1 MIEVLGFGLA
11 GACVAL
17 QLQRAGF
24 AVRVIDDGRSGSS
37 QVAAGLVNPVAGR
50 NFEPSWEV
58 AEAWAVAGPF
68 YADLA
73 GDLFHPLP
81 ILRLWRDEQD
91 RAKFERK
98 RPVVEPWLSKVS
110 AEGVLWRRGG
120 WLDCPRFLE
129 VAKRE
134 FLANGGEWGG
144 RGEADERVW
153 CCGATGLIR
162 GDFEDVPHRSAK
174 GEILTV
180 RVPGWEESRI
190 LNRNGWV
197 IPLGDD
203 RYRVGASYEWA
214 ELDSNP
220 TVAGRVRV
228 EDILRSFTDR
238 PFEVI
243 DHVAGI
249 RPIIHRSKPVILY
262 QKGRGWMV
270 NGLGSKGVIYA
281 PRVGLELAKY
291 LSQRPCPKKAG
302 NGNA

>member
-17 QLQRAGF
+17 QLQRAGY
-24 AVRVIDDGRSGSS
+24 AVRVVDDGRPGSS
-37 QVAAGLVNPVAGR
+37 NVAAGLVNPVAGR

-58 AEAWAVAGPF
+58 AEAWAVARPF

-73 GDLFHPLP
+73 EDLFHPVP

-98 RPVVEPWLSKVS
+98 RPVVEPWLAKVS
-110 AEGVLWRRGG
+110 AEGVLWHGGG

-134 FLANGGEWGG
+134 FLASGGEWGG
-144 RGEADERVW
+144 MDEPSERVW
-153 CCGATGLIR
+153 CCGAAGLIR

-174 GEILTV
+174 GEILTA
-180 RVPGWEESRI
+180 RVPGWEEFRI

-203 RYRVGASYEWA
+203 RYRVGASYEW
-214 ELDSNP
+214 EDLDSNP
-220 TVAGRVRV
+220 TVAGRARV
-228 EDILRSFTDR
+228 EDILRSFTNR

-249 RPIIHRSKPVILY
+249 RPIIHRSRPVILY

-281 PRVGLELAKY
+281 PRVGLELVKH
-291 LSQRPCPKKAG
+291 LSQAQHSKKAG

>member
-17 QLQRAGF
+17 QLQRAGH
-24 AVRVIDDGRSGSS
+24 AVRVVADGRSGSTK
-37 QVAAGLVNPVAGR
+37 VAAGLVNPVAGR

-58 AEAWAVAGPF
+58 AEAWAVAEPF
-68 YADLA
+68 YVGLAD
-73 GDLFHPLP
+73 DLFHPVP

-91 RAKFERK
+91 RVKFERK
-98 RPVVEPWLSKVS
+98 RAVVEPWLAEVS
-110 AEGVLWRRGG
+110 EEGVLWRGGG

-134 FLANGGEWGG
+134 FLANGGGWGEM
-144 RGEADERVW
+144 GEADERVW
-153 CCGATGLIR
+153 CCGAAGLIR
-162 GDFEDVPHRSAK
+162 GDFEGVPHRSAK

-180 RVPGWEESRI
+180 RVPGWDEWRI

-197 IPLGDD
+197 IPLGGD
-203 RYRVGASYEWA
+203 RYRVGASYEW
-214 ELDSNP
+214 EDLESGP
-220 TVAGRVRV
+220 TPAGRARV
-228 EDILRSFTDR
+228 EEILRSFTDR
-238 PFEVI
+238 PFEII

-249 RPIIHRSKPVILY
+249 RPIIHRSEPVILY

-281 PRVGLELAKY
+281 PRVGLEMVER
-291 LSQRPCPKKAG
+291 LS
-302 NGNA
+302 